1 METLQIGQMK
11 LTWLNGGDTHMDG
24 GAMFGVVPKALWSR
38 KYPVNER
45 NQIELRTD
53 PILIQ
58 KDGKNIIVES
68 GIGKGRLSEK
78 QLKNYGVTEE
88 SKLEESLHELGL
100 TPLDIDIVLLT
111 HMHFDH
117 ITGLTK
123 EIDGELQSVFP
134 NASIYTSDVEWNE
147 MKNPNIRSKNTYWKE
162 NWQAIE
168 QQINPFTG
176 KKEIIPGITMVHT
189 GGHSNG
195 HSILIFEDQGETA
208 IHMADL
214 MPTHAH
220 DNVLWVLAYDDY
232 PMTSIEQKEKWLS
245 YAAENEAWITF
256 YHDAKYRAIKW
267 NASKET
273 VKTVDRMK

>member
-1 METLQIGQMK
+1 MEELKIGQMK
-11 LTWLNGGDTHMDG
+11 LTWLNGGVTHLDG
-24 GAMFGVVPKALWSR
+24 GAMFGVVPKALWSK

-58 KDGKNIIVES
+58 ANGKKFLVES
-68 GIGKGRLSEK
+68 GIGRGRLTEK
-78 QLKNYGVTEE
+78 QLKNYGVSEE
-88 SKLEESLHELGL
+88 SKLEESLQSLGIA
-100 TPLDIDIVLLT
+100 PAEIDFVLLT

-117 ITGLTK
+117 ITGLTRD
-123 EIDGELQSVFP
+123 IDGQLHSVFP
-134 NASIYTSDVEWNE
+134 NARIITSDVEWDE
-147 MKNPNIRSKNTYWKE
+147 MRNPNIRSKNTYWKE
-162 NWQAIE
+162 NWKAIE
-168 QQINPFTG
+168 QQVEPFRE
-176 KKEIIPGITMVHT
+176 KIEIIPGITMIHT
-189 GGHSNG
+189 GGHSSG
-195 HSILIFEDQGETA
+195 HCILLLEDQGETA
-208 IHMADL
+208 VHMADL

-245 YAAENEAWITF
+245 FAAEKEAWMTF

-273 VKTVDRMK
+273 VNTVNRVK